1 MGYSD
6 YPSPQRC
13 MKSNAFCGCADLCL
27 DCPSDARFLILNS
40 LINASY
46 HLEYS
51 ESSQYAVIM
60 SLCISVGDIVV
71 CLQLVHRVFSIIGK
85 GRKNAPRDL
94 KELQNALFGLSCT
107 LELLK
112 KEHEKVMSS
121 QAAPDTTIQTSQFLG
136 YLILSCE
143 ETLYQLEDAAEQYK
157 EALNESGNVSY
168 KDQLKIQWKRILWS
182 MRGDT
187 LMQYRDKLR
196 SHTDSI
202 NLLLNT
208 SVWSVHLQID

>member
-1 MGYSD
+1 
-6 YPSPQRC
+6 
-13 MKSNAFCGCADLCL
+13 
-27 DCPSDARFLILNS
+27 
-40 LINASY
+40 
-46 HLEYS
+46 
-51 ESSQYAVIM
+51 M
-60 SLCISVGDIVV
+60 SFGVSIGDIVV
-71 CLQLVHRVFSIIGK
+71 CLQLVHRVFSIVGK

-94 KELQNALFGLSCT
+94 KELQNALLGLSCV

-121 QAAPDTTIQTSQFLG
+121 QAAPATTIQTSQFLG
-136 YLILSCE
+136 YLIHSCE
-143 ETLYQLEDAAEQYK
+143 EALHQLEDATEQYK
-157 EALNESGNVSY
+157 EALDESGNASY
-168 KDQLKIQWKRILWS
+168 KDQLKIQWKRMLWS